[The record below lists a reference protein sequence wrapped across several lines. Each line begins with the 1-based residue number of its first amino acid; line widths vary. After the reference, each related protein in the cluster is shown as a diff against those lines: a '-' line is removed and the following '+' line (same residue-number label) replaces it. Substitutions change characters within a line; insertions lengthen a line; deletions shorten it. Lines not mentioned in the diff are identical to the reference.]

1 MLELKLFIYEHKPE
15 RVMAWRDRKSEGM
28 VKREKRRLNML
39 SDDMSFGFSEFLD
52 FSVLCAC
59 HCQLPQKWQQ
69 LSLHILLLFNFLTE
83 CIRQIFSWN
92 EFVRGTILVYC
103 LLKIILR
110 LIWEFF
116 FIMIAYEFSHNNIHF
131 HLFVDDALSAINVV
145 NCITFTKRKKHVLW
159 TSCSWTVIDF
169 SALLVGGGI
178 FVPPYHLIFFCT
190 SLRPFVRKRWEECI
204 LAKHFF
210 ARCNGFEYDEL
221 YGRKCILFSLFLR
234 LPSIYKYYTMQ
245 IHIYYVA

>member
-1 MLELKLFIYEHKPE
+1 MLELKLFICEHKPE

-69 LSLHILLLFNFLTE
+69 LSLHILLSFNFLTE

-116 FIMIAYEFSHNNIHF
+116 LLWLRMNFLIIIFTSIY
-131 HLFVDDALSAINVV
+131 LSMM
-145 NCITFTKRKKHVLW
+145 
-159 TSCSWTVIDF
+159 
-169 SALLVGGGI
+169 
-178 FVPPYHLIFFCT
+178 
-190 SLRPFVRKRWEECI
+190 
-204 LAKHFF
+204 
-210 ARCNGFEYDEL
+210 L
-221 YGRKCILFSLFLR
+221 Y
-234 LPSIYKYYTMQ
+234 LPSTLSIVLLLRREKSMFCGLLA
-245 IHIYYVA
+245 HEP